1 MQPFLVI
8 GDYLTLAELKKLGFK
23 TFSPFIDESYDNERD
38 SYKRMELIEK
48 EIIKLKNMP
57 INELHD
63 WYYSIVDILIFNKK
77 HLYTFEKYECFDEIF
92 GNIKKHYKKEKLI

>member
-1 MQPFLVI
+1 MQDNL
-8 GDYLTLAELKKLGFK
+8 
-23 TFSPFIDESYDNERD
+23 IDLNVQLYCKNYHNLSD
-38 SYKRMELIEK
+38 ICT
-48 EIIKLKNMP
+48 ILKNMP

-92 GNIKKHYKKEKLI
+92 GNIIIILEPFRFFKDSF